1 MRQPFVDV
9 GHELTL
15 EGEAEVDHETVVEG
29 GDEDRKKEGVEAG
42 KNPGPHGEVLMDGKV
57 AADVS

>member
-1 MRQPFVDV
+1 
-9 GHELTL
+9 LTL